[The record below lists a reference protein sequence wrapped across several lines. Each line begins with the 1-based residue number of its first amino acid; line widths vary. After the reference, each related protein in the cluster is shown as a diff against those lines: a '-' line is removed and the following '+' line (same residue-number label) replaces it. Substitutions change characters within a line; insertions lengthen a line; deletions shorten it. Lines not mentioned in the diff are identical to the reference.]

1 MFLACTMY
9 ILLCII
15 ENSFLLVFIMG
26 KTLIY
31 LIGFPGS
38 GKFTTAKELC
48 KIIDAVIVSN
58 NLFNN
63 IIFDIVKLQNA
74 EVPDELWEKIFA
86 VRENVLAILEKHY
99 IKSKHYIFTNELIE
113 GDPYDQRIYNSVVNL
128 SKKMDMEI
136 LPVVLHCN
144 NEELVRRVQSEERYQ
159 ENKITDSDFAMK
171 RIEGKRLFIPEGTL
185 EIGNSNL
192 SAKEVAKKIVEEMKE
207 EKNGKLIK
215 TSITNNLTTGDACD

>member
-1 MFLACTMY
+1 
-9 ILLCII
+9 
-15 ENSFLLVFIMG
+15 MG

>member
-1 MFLACTMY
+1 
-9 ILLCII
+9 
-15 ENSFLLVFIMG
+15 MG

-48 KIIDAVIVSN
+48 KIIDGVIVSN
-58 NLFNN
+58 NLFNS

-74 EVPDELWEKIFA
+74 EVPDDLWEKIFA
-86 VRENVLAILEKHY
+86 VRENMLAILEKHY

-113 GDPYDQRIYNSVVNL
+113 GDPHDQRLYNSVVNL
-128 SKKMDMEI
+128 SKKMDMKI
-136 LPVVLHCN
+136 LHVVLHCN

-171 RIEGKRLFIPEGTL
+171 KIKGKRLFIPEGTL

-215 TSITNNLTTGDACD
+215 TSVTNHLKTERTRG

>member
-1 MFLACTMY
+1 
-9 ILLCII
+9 
-15 ENSFLLVFIMG
+15 MG

-38 GKFTTAKELC
+38 GKSTTAKELC

-74 EVPDELWEKIFA
+74 EVPDDLWEKIFA
-86 VRENVLAILEKHY
+86 VRENILAILEKY
-99 IKSKHYIFTNELIE
+99 YVKSKHYIFTNELIE
-113 GDPYDQRIYNSVVNL
+113 GDPYDQKIYNSVINL
-128 SKKMDMEI
+128 SKKMGVKI
-136 LPVVLHCN
+136 FPVVLHCN
-144 NEELVRRVQSEERYQ
+144 NEELVKRVQSEERYQ

-192 SAKEVAKKIVEEMKE
+192 SAKEAAKKIIEEMKE
-207 EKNGKLIK
+207 EKNEKLIK